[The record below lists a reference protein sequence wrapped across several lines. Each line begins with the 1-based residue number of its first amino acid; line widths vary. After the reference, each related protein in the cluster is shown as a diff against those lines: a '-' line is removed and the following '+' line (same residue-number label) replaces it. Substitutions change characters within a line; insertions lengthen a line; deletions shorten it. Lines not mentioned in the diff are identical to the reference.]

1 MWECYVLLLCPRGK
15 THTHTHTLYIDTH
28 WVHHTHK
35 KSLGNSL
42 AVQWLELCTSIA
54 GAWVPSLARELTSCK
69 PCDMVKKKVL
79 IPRTISLLSPWNSP
93 GKYTGMNRHSL
104 LQGISLTQGL
114 SPSLLHCR
122 QTVNRLSHQGNPQCN
137 STQTLIKKKWNP
149 SVYNVGPW
157 SYHAK
162 RNKLERTK

>member
-1 MWECYVLLLCPRGK
+1 MILEDFRESLCSPHLENARKTFSAFLNPIYLKLQESSSLNSWLVPSKQQCKALECENAMSFCYVPEGK
-15 THTHTHTLYIDTH
+15 YTHTHTLYIDTH

-79 IPRTISLLSPWNSP
+79 IPRSWKINWAWQS
-93 GKYTGMNRHSL
+93 
-104 LQGISLTQGL
+104 
-114 SPSLLHCR
+114 
-122 QTVNRLSHQGNPQCN
+122 CN
-137 STQTLIKKKWNP
+137 W
-149 SVYNVGPW
+149 
-157 SYHAK
+157 
-162 RNKLERTK
+162 